1 MTQISIR
8 LPDVLLEKI
17 DEHAEER
24 DVNRSELIRRTLESR
39 FERQPGDTAS
49 HRETG
54 MGDGATRRDAGDTA
68 DMVEQETYEQVRSE
82 RDRLEGQ
89 LDIKDDLLEAK
100 DDELERLE
108 RQYEALDARLSES
121 QRTLSHVNQQR
132 SQEIERYEEQE
143 QRGIIAR
150 LLDR

>member
-17 DEHAEER
+17 DEHAQKRE
-24 DVNRSELIRRTLESR
+24 VNRSELIRRTLESR
-39 FERQPGDTAS
+39 FERQPGDIES

-54 MGDGATRRDAGDTA
+54 MGDGVSRRDAGDTA
-68 DMVEQETYEQVRSE
+68 DMVDRETYEQVRSE

-132 SQEIERYEEQE
+132 SQEVERYEE

-150 LLDR
+150 LLNR

>member
-39 FERQPGDTAS
+39 FGRQPGDSAS
-49 HRETG
+49 RREAG
-54 MGDGATRRDAGDTA
+54 MGDGVSRRDAADTA
-68 DMVEQETYEQVRSE
+68 DTVERETYEQVRSE
-82 RDRLEGQ
+82 RDRLEGR
-89 LDIKDDLLEAK
+89 LEIKDDLLEAK
-100 DDELERLE
+100 DDELDRLE

-132 SQEIERYEEQE
+132 SQEVERYEE

-150 LLDR
+150 LLGR

>member
-24 DVNRSELIRRTLESR
+24 DLNRSELIRRTLESR
-39 FERQPGDTAS
+39 FERQPGDSTS

-54 MGDGATRRDAGDTA
+54 MGDGVSRRDTDGTA
-68 DMVEQETYEQVRSE
+68 DMVERETYEQVRSE

-121 QRTLSHVNQQR
+121 QRALSHVNQQR
-132 SQEIERYEEQE
+132 SQEVERYEEQE

-150 LLDR
+150 LLGR